1 MARAKKEAALTPE
14 ERLQAALVPDWEWPY
29 KLPENWC
36 WTRMQE
42 IAQWGSGGTPSR
54 KVSEYYNGDISWV
67 KTGEL
72 NDDYIFETEE
82 HITQEAISHSSAKIY
97 PTDTVVIAM
106 YGATIGKV
114 GILGIPAATNQAC
127 ACAIVKPSTDY
138 KYLFYYAQSQKDDF
152 IKKGKGGAQPN
163 ISQEIIKFHQFPL
176 PPLAEQQR
184 IVDRI
189 ESLFAKLD
197 EAKEK
202 AQAVVDSFETHKAAI
217 LHKAFTGELT
227 AKWREEHNI
236 SKTTWGEKKW
246 GDFLQSIEAGKNW
259 SAEGRPPEGT
269 EFGVV
274 KVSAVTWG
282 EFDELESKTCVV
294 AEQWNSKTQIH
305 KGDFL
310 FSRANTLQLVG
321 NCVIVRNISKRLML
335 SDKILR
341 FKFDEIA
348 HPRFVLYF
356 TRSRIYREQVEQLAS
371 GNQDGMR
378 NISQKNLKLVSFPI
392 PTVVE
397 QIEIISILDRAFAKE
412 QQAKEAA
419 EAVLD
424 QIELMKKSILARAFR
439 GELGTND
446 PNEESAVELLRQ
458 VIEQEDGDV
467 IRPKAK
473 AKRIAIPAEI
483 KPLLSGA
490 NEEAIVKLLLKAAPQ
505 SVSTQTVMS
514 ISKKKFELM
523 DALRNLEKKQIVSK
537 SDSGEYSL
545 VR

>member
-127 ACAIVKPSTDY
+127 ACAIVRPSTDY

-176 PPLAEQQR
+176 PPLAEQHR
-184 IVDRI
+184 IVNRI

-202 AQAVVDSFETHKAAI
+202 AQAVADSFETRKAAI

-227 AKWREEHNI
+227 AKWRDENRINNYSYAKKRFDEVAIIKSNLVDPAEYQDYPHIAPDNI
-236 SKTTWGEKKW
+236 EKKTGVLLEYHTIAEDGVKSGKHRFYPGQILYSKIRPNLSKVVVVDFDGLCSADMYPIEAI
-246 GDFLQSIEAGKNW
+246 GDTKCLWYFMLSENFLEQASSAGSRSVLPKINQKELSALTVTIPDSIE
-259 SAEGRPPEGT
+259 
-269 EFGVV
+269 
-274 KVSAVTWG
+274 
-282 EFDELESKTCVV
+282 
-294 AEQWNSKTQIH
+294 EQK
-305 KGDFL
+305 
-310 FSRANTLQLVG
+310 
-321 NCVIVRNISKRLML
+321 
-335 SDKILR
+335 
-341 FKFDEIA
+341 EIA
-348 HPRFVLYF
+348 NIIDSLLAKEY
-356 TRSRIYREQVEQLAS
+356 QVKETAE
-371 GNQDGMR
+371 
-378 NISQKNLKLVSFPI
+378 V
-392 PTVVE
+392 VVE
-397 QIEIISILDRAFAKE
+397 QIDT
-412 QQAKEAA
+412 
-419 EAVLD
+419 
-424 QIELMKKSILARAFR
+424 MKKAILARAFR

-446 PNEESAVELLRQ
+446 PTEESALELL
-458 VIEQEDGDV
+458 
-467 IRPKAK
+467 
-473 AKRIAIPAEI
+473 KRVLE
-483 KPLLSGA
+483 
-490 NEEAIVKLLLKAAPQ
+490 
-505 SVSTQTVMS
+505 
-514 ISKKKFELM
+514 SK
-523 DALRNLEKKQIVSK
+523 
-537 SDSGEYSL
+537 
-545 VR
+545 

>member
-1 MARAKKEAALTPE
+1 MARAKKETALTPE

-176 PPLAEQQR
+176 PPLPEQQR

-202 AQAVVDSFETHKAAI
+202 AQAVVDSFETRKAAI

-227 AKWREEHNI
+227 AKWREEHGVSIDNW
-236 SKTTWGEKKW
+236 KTTRFDSVAAIRSNLVDPAEYQSFPHIAPDNIEKKT
-246 GDFLQSIEAGKNW
+246 GVLLEYHTIAEDGVTSGKHRFYSGQILYSKIRPYLSKVVVVDFDGLCSADMYPIEAYQNARCLW
-259 SAEGRPPEGT
+259 YY
-269 EFGVV
+269 
-274 KVSAVTWG
+274 
-282 EFDELESKTCVV
+282 
-294 AEQWNSKTQIH
+294 
-305 KGDFL
+305 
-310 FSRANTLQLVG
+310 
-321 NCVIVRNISKRLML
+321 ML
-335 SDKILR
+335 SDEFLLQASTAGSRSVLPKINQKELSALTVHLPTNDR
-341 FKFDEIA
+341 EQEEIA
-348 HPRFVLYF
+348 R
-356 TRSRIYREQVEQLAS
+356 
-371 GNQDGMR
+371 
-378 NISQKNLKLVSFPI
+378 
-392 PTVVE
+392 
-397 QIEIISILDRAFAKE
+397 ILDELFDKE
-412 QQAKEAA
+412 QQTKEAA
-419 EAVLD
+419 EIVLD

-446 PNEESAVELLRQ
+446 PNEESAAELIKQIKQDSLGK
-458 VIEQEDGDV
+458 ISGD
-467 IRPKAK
+467 
-473 AKRIAIPAEI
+473 
-483 KPLLSGA
+483 
-490 NEEAIVKLLLKAAPQ
+490 
-505 SVSTQTVMS
+505 T
-514 ISKKKFELM
+514 
-523 DALRNLEKKQIVSK
+523 LEKKRVKKKVEVGLVAK
-537 SDSGEYSL
+537 SIMQALSAGAKLTPENLKAETALPIDDFYDQLKILINGGHVIETRIDGESYL
-545 VR
+545 EAKDEDR

>member
-176 PPLAEQQR
+176 PPLPEQQR

-202 AQAVVDSFETHKAAI
+202 AQAVVDSFETRKAAI

-227 AKWREEHNI
+227 AKWREEHGVSIDNW
-236 SKTTWGEKKW
+236 KTTRFDSVAAIRSNLVDPAEYQSFPHIAPDNIEKKT
-246 GDFLQSIEAGKNW
+246 GVLLEYHTIAEDGVTSGKHRFYSGQILYSKIRPYLSKVVVVDFDGLCSADMYPIEAYQNARCLW
-259 SAEGRPPEGT
+259 YY
-269 EFGVV
+269 
-274 KVSAVTWG
+274 
-282 EFDELESKTCVV
+282 
-294 AEQWNSKTQIH
+294 
-305 KGDFL
+305 
-310 FSRANTLQLVG
+310 
-321 NCVIVRNISKRLML
+321 ML
-335 SDKILR
+335 SDEFLLQASTAGSRSVLPKINQKELSALTVHLPTNDR
-341 FKFDEIA
+341 EQEEIA
-348 HPRFVLYF
+348 R
-356 TRSRIYREQVEQLAS
+356 
-371 GNQDGMR
+371 
-378 NISQKNLKLVSFPI
+378 
-392 PTVVE
+392 
-397 QIEIISILDRAFAKE
+397 ILDELFDKE
-412 QQAKEAA
+412 QQTKEAA
-419 EAVLD
+419 EIVLD

-446 PNEESAVELLRQ
+446 PNEESAAELIKQIKQDSLGK
-458 VIEQEDGDV
+458 ISGD
-467 IRPKAK
+467 
-473 AKRIAIPAEI
+473 
-483 KPLLSGA
+483 
-490 NEEAIVKLLLKAAPQ
+490 
-505 SVSTQTVMS
+505 T
-514 ISKKKFELM
+514 
-523 DALRNLEKKQIVSK
+523 LEKKRVKKKVEVGLVAK
-537 SDSGEYSL
+537 SIMQALSAGAKLTPENLKAETALPIDDFYDQLKILINGGHVIETRIDGESYL
-545 VR
+545 EAKDEDR

>member
-127 ACAIVKPSTDY
+127 ACAIVRPSTDY

-176 PPLAEQQR
+176 PPLAEQHR
-184 IVDRI
+184 IVNRI

-202 AQAVVDSFETHKAAI
+202 AQAVADSFETRKAAI

-227 AKWREEHNI
+227 AKWREEHGVGMESWEHHQFSDLCAIVRGGSPRPAGDPRYYDGNI
-236 SKTTWGEKKW
+236 PFMKVADITRNDSPYVSKVEYSIKEEGLKKTRMV
-246 GDFLQSIEAGKNW
+246 E
-259 SAEGRPPEGT
+259 
-269 EFGVV
+269 
-274 KVSAVTWG
+274 
-282 EFDELESKTCVV
+282 
-294 AEQWNSKTQIH
+294 
-305 KGDFL
+305 
-310 FSRANTLQLVG
+310 ANTLLLTNSGATLGVPAITTIRTTFNDG
-321 NCVIVRNISKRLML
+321 IAAFIGLDIDSLLFYYYFWTSKTAF
-335 SDKILR
+335 LR
-341 FKFDEIA
+341 SINMGAAQPNLNTKLIGEVEIDVPQTAERVEIA
-348 HPRFVLYF
+348 RVLNALL
-356 TRSRIYREQVEQLAS
+356 S
-371 GNQDGMR
+371 
-378 NISQKNLKLVSFPI
+378 
-392 PTVVE
+392 
-397 QIEIISILDRAFAKE
+397 KE
-412 QQAKEAA
+412 QQTKESA

-424 QIELMKKSILARAFR
+424 QIDLMKKSILARAFR

-446 PNEESAVELLRQ
+446 PSEESAVELL
-458 VIEQEDGDV
+458 
-467 IRPKAK
+467 
-473 AKRIAIPAEI
+473 
-483 KPLLSGA
+483 
-490 NEEAIVKLLLKAAPQ
+490 
-505 SVSTQTVMS
+505 
-514 ISKKKFELM
+514 
-523 DALRNLEKKQIVSK
+523 KQIF
-537 SDSGEYSL
+537 
-545 VR
+545 

>member
-1 MARAKKEAALTPE
+1 M
-14 ERLQAALVPDWEWPY
+14 PDWEWPY

-36 WTRMQE
+36 WTRITVITDILNGFAFKSQHYSSAGIRIIRITNVQDGFIQDKKPVYYPFESQKE
-42 IAQWGSGGTPSR
+42 ITPFMLKDGDFLMSLTGNVGRVAIIDASFLPAALNQRVACLRIKSEDSVR
-54 KVSEYYNGDISWV
+54 KE
-67 KTGEL
+67 
-72 NDDYIFETEE
+72 YIFYFCLQKQFVSDC
-82 HITQEAISHSSAKIY
+82 IKSAKGSAQLNMSTEWLKEY
-97 PTDTVVIAM
+97 PI
-106 YGATIGKV
+106 
-114 GILGIPAATNQAC
+114 
-127 ACAIVKPSTDY
+127 
-138 KYLFYYAQSQKDDF
+138 
-152 IKKGKGGAQPN
+152 
-163 ISQEIIKFHQFPL
+163 PL

-202 AQAVVDSFETHKAAI
+202 AQAVVDSFETRKAAI

-227 AKWREEHNI
+227 AKWREEHGVGMESWEHHQFSDLCAIVRGGSPRPAGDPRYYDGNI
-236 SKTTWGEKKW
+236 PFMKVADITRNDSPYVSKVEYSIKEEGLKKTRMV
-246 GDFLQSIEAGKNW
+246 E
-259 SAEGRPPEGT
+259 
-269 EFGVV
+269 
-274 KVSAVTWG
+274 
-282 EFDELESKTCVV
+282 
-294 AEQWNSKTQIH
+294 
-305 KGDFL
+305 
-310 FSRANTLQLVG
+310 ANTLLLTNSGATLGVPAITTIRTTFNDG
-321 NCVIVRNISKRLML
+321 IAAFIGLDIDSLLFYYYFWTSKTAF
-335 SDKILR
+335 LR
-341 FKFDEIA
+341 SINMGAAQPNLNTKLIGEVEIDVPQTAERVEIA
-348 HPRFVLYF
+348 RVLNALL
-356 TRSRIYREQVEQLAS
+356 S
-371 GNQDGMR
+371 
-378 NISQKNLKLVSFPI
+378 
-392 PTVVE
+392 
-397 QIEIISILDRAFAKE
+397 KE

-424 QIELMKKSILARAFR
+424 QIDLMKKSILARAFR

-446 PNEESAVELLRQ
+446 PSEESAVELLRQ

>member
-1 MARAKKEAALTPE
+1 MARAKKETALTPE

-176 PPLAEQQR
+176 PPLAEQHR

-202 AQAVVDSFETHKAAI
+202 AQAVVDSFETRKAAI

-227 AKWREEHNI
+227 AKWREENGVSSKEWTTCSLSKCCKIGSGGTPSRKSSKYYAGNI
-236 SKTTWGEKKW
+236 PWIKTGEIEWNEVVDSEEKISQEAIDNSSAKLYNP
-246 GDFLQSIEAGKNW
+246 GAVLVAMYGMGATRGRASILGVKAATNQAVCVLQPQEHLNNRYLFYFFMCNYWSMREQAVGGNQLNLSATIIGKQNIDI
-259 SAEGRPPEGT
+259 PP
-269 EFGVV
+269 
-274 KVSAVTWG
+274 VS
-282 EFDELESKTCVV
+282 EQLE
-294 AEQWNSKTQIH
+294 
-305 KGDFL
+305 
-310 FSRANTLQLVG
+310 
-321 NCVIVRNISKRLML
+321 IVR
-335 SDKILR
+335 ILDNLNAKER
-341 FKFDEIA
+341 STKEIA
-348 HPRFVLYF
+348 
-356 TRSRIYREQVEQLAS
+356 E
-371 GNQDGMR
+371 
-378 NISQKNLKLVSFPI
+378 
-392 PTVVE
+392 TVIE
-397 QIEIISILDRAFAKE
+397 QIDTL
-412 QQAKEAA
+412 
-419 EAVLD
+419 
-424 QIELMKKSILARAFR
+424 KKAILARAFR

-446 PNEESAVELLRQ
+446 QSEESALELL
-458 VIEQEDGDV
+458 
-467 IRPKAK
+467 
-473 AKRIAIPAEI
+473 KRI
-483 KPLLSGA
+483 L
-490 NEEAIVKLLLKAAPQ
+490 
-505 SVSTQTVMS
+505 
-514 ISKKKFELM
+514 
-523 DALRNLEKKQIVSK
+523 
-537 SDSGEYSL
+537 
-545 VR
+545 

>member
-176 PPLAEQQR
+176 PPLPEQQR

-202 AQAVVDSFETHKAAI
+202 AQAVVDSFETRRAAI

-227 AKWREEHNI
+227 AKWREEHGVGMDSWRWI
-236 SKTTWGEKKW
+236 PLKKSGSW
-246 GDFLQSIEAGKNW
+246 YGGGTPSMSRSEYWENGTLLWVTAKDMKSDLIEDTLMHTNM
-259 SAEGRPPEGT
+259 
-269 EFGVV
+269 FGVENSSANYIAQPAVLFVMRSGILRRTFPVCMV
-274 KVSAVTWG
+274 KKPFTVNQDIKALVPTDNIDLEYLFWG
-282 EFDELESKTCVV
+282 CKANEKRILESCMKNGTTV
-294 AEQWNSKTQIH
+294 ESINSAALR
-305 KGDFL
+305 DF
-310 FSRANTLQLVG
+310 
-321 NCVIVRNISKRLML
+321 
-335 SDKILR
+335 
-341 FKFDEIA
+341 EI
-348 HPRFVLYF
+348 
-356 TRSRIYREQVEQLAS
+356 
-371 GNQDGMR
+371 
-378 NISQKNLKLVSFPI
+378 PI
-392 PTVVE
+392 AGSNE
-397 QIEIISILDRAFAKE
+397 QIEIVRILDAFFAKE
-412 QQAKEAA
+412 QQTKEAA
-419 EAVLD
+419 EKVLD

-446 PNEESAVELLRQ
+446 PSEESAVELIKQIKQDSLGK
-458 VIEQEDGDV
+458 ISGD
-467 IRPKAK
+467 
-473 AKRIAIPAEI
+473 
-483 KPLLSGA
+483 
-490 NEEAIVKLLLKAAPQ
+490 
-505 SVSTQTVMS
+505 T
-514 ISKKKFELM
+514 
-523 DALRNLEKKQIVSK
+523 LEKKRVKKKVEVGLVAK
-537 SDSGEYSL
+537 SIMQALSAGAKLTPENLKAETALPIDDFYDQLKILINGGHVIETRIDGESYL
-545 VR
+545 EAKDEDR